1 MTDRVTIH
9 EIAERLPSISGVRK
23 RCQALAAL
31 DIVRSP
37 HPAPDGS
44 RDSRGTRERMF
55 LPEWRTRVCAAT
67 LRTDGDDGYLIAFTC
82 YGAIALG
89 FDRTAPMSPYA
100 RTPPSPWPG
109 VLDEVPAVFAPYLA
123 EPPDF
128 LAAEV
133 PLVTACAWRT
143 ADDVRWRTGDGI
155 TFPGAHREPDGAARL
170 FALLVDPD
178 PAAYVR
184 AAPGTDL
191 PTDAVRQAYELRP
204 LTRETVTAL
213 NPDAPFDAV
222 TAELRR
228 IGYPVVG

>member
-9 EIAERLPSISGVRK
+9 EIAERLPSISTLRE

-37 HPAPDGS
+37 HPAPDG
-44 RDSRGTRERMF
+44 RRERMF

-67 LRTDGDDGYLIAFTC
+67 LRTDDGDGYLIAFTC

-89 FDRTAPMSPYA
+89 FDRTSPMSPYA
-100 RTPPSPWPG
+100 HTPPRPWPG
-109 VLDEVPAVFAPYLA
+109 VLDQVPAVFAPYLA

-155 TFPGAHREPDGAARL
+155 TFPGAHHEPDGAARL
-170 FALLVDPD
+170 FALLLDPD

-184 AAPGTDL
+184 ARHDPKAPDAG
-191 PTDAVRQAYELRP
+191 PPQDAVREAYALRP
-204 LTRETVTAL
+204 LTRETVRAL
-213 NPDAPFDAV
+213 NPDAPFEAV

-228 IGYPVVG
+228 IGYPVAG